1 MAPPSIRD
9 ESRSELLAL
18 FDIVNARERELDR
31 PTTLLIG
38 GWAVYTYN
46 AYFGSVDIDIVTTS
60 DMKRRLA
67 TMLRKRGFRY
77 YKDAFEDRRLCRQTA
92 AGPVQVDF
100 FNSRTPYNFEGRK
113 ASMKYEILYD
123 GFERN
128 PVGGVSV
135 PVPSRTGLLVTKMKA
150 AWDRGWRLEN
160 AKSADPEYE
169 TRKLVKDNSDI
180 IALADREKGGKT
192 LDLNL
197 LGGLLDRYQFL
208 KAVLERVPAST
219 EAAELYGIPHAKA
232 KTIIAELVGLL

>member
-1 MAPPSIRD
+1 MSIRD

-18 FDIVNARERELDR
+18 FEFVNARERTLNR
-31 PTTLLIG
+31 PATLLIG

-60 DMKRRLA
+60 DMKRYLV
-67 TMLRKRGFRY
+67 TELGKRGFRN
-77 YKDAFEDRRLCRQTA
+77 YKDAFEDRRLCRRTA

-100 FNSRTPYNFEGRK
+100 FNSRTPYKFEGRK
-113 ASMKYEILYD
+113 ETIKYDFLHD

-128 PVGGVSV
+128 PVGGMPV

-169 TRKLVKDNSDI
+169 LRKLVKDYSDI
-180 IALADREKGGKT
+180 ISLVDQERGGRT
-192 LDLNL
+192 LDLNS
-197 LGGLLDRYQFL
+197 LGSLLDRYEFL
-208 KAVLERVPAST
+208 KAVLKRIPTSP

-232 KTIIAELVGLL
+232 NTIIAELVGLL